1 MQYSRERLA
10 GYHSADFEADNVAKL
25 LAGKYRNDESGAIKI
40 AEALITLK
48 KCDPQAQQADNKLR
62 DLVTMT
68 LKQFSYKYN
77 L

>member
-25 LAGKYRNDESGAIKI
+25 LAGKYRNDESGAIKF

-48 KCDPQAQQADNKLR
+48 KCDSLAQQADTKLR
-62 DLVTMT
+62 DLFTMSE
-68 LKQFSYKYN
+68 KEFSYTYN
-77 L
+77 